1 MGAVRRSHA
10 FLQPSQPKART
21 PAYARLRRQAPP
33 PAPSRCGRGS
43 SASALDKVDQ
53 HIGERGGE
61 AATIY
66 VNADL
71 ADPQTIERL
80 QAFRAQLRALE
91 SDSLA
96 RGETG
101 ETRVLGSVLDIIED
115 VAGAPFTTGAIE
127 ATSGVTLTDTDGNGI
142 PDERA
147 QLAAIYAFTSQA
159 GISADGERFTQTPN
173 DVNQNLWRDEDGQ
186 RYATIFTVQLRNT
199 RRQESVV
206 AARDALSP
214 LVDGLRDVLAS
225 SDAEAVVQLT
235 GGPIVRQESLE
246 AISRALQV
254 SLPIAVFL
262 CFLIAA
268 AFMRSIRYGLVS
280 IVPIL
285 MTVSLLYAFMELAGY
300 SINIVTATIGAVSIG
315 IGIDFAIHY
324 AMRYR
329 EELDLAGDRHTA
341 VRRAGEGTGVALL
354 SSAVSS
360 AVGFFILSF
369 APMPM
374 FAVYGLL
381 TEVMITMAAATTL
394 LVLPSLLVAITKDG
408 APRAPDPEAHL
419 VAA

>member
-1 MGAVRRSHA
+1 MA
-10 FLQPSQPKART
+10 
-21 PAYARLRRQAPP
+21 
-33 PAPSRCGRGS
+33 
-43 SASALDKVDQ
+43 
-53 HIGERGGE
+53 
-61 AATIY
+61 
-66 VNADL
+66 
-71 ADPQTIERL
+71 
-80 QAFRAQLRALE
+80 
-91 SDSLA
+91 
-96 RGETG
+96 
-101 ETRVLGSVLDIIED
+101 
-115 VAGAPFTTGAIE
+115 
-127 ATSGVTLTDTDGNGI
+127 LTDNDGNGI
-142 PDERA
+142 PDDRA
-147 QLAAIYAFTSQA
+147 QLAAIYAFTRRA
-159 GISADGERFTQTPN
+159 GITADGEGFMQTPN
-173 DVNQNLWRDEDGQ
+173 DVNQNLWQDDDGE
-186 RYATIFTVQLRNT
+186 RYGTTFTVQLRDT

-214 LVDGLRDVLAS
+214 LVDQLRTDLAA

-254 SLPIAVFL
+254 SLPIAVVL

-285 MTVSLLYAFMELAGY
+285 MTVALLYAFMELAGY

-315 IGIDFAIHY
+315 IDFAIHY

-329 EELDLAGDRHTA
+329 EELGLTGERHTA

-381 TEVMITMAAATTL
+381 TAAMIVMAVSATL
-394 LVLPSLLVAITKDG
+394 LVLRSLLVAITKDEV
-408 APRAPDPEAHL
+408 PQVPDPEAHL
-419 VAA
+419 LAV